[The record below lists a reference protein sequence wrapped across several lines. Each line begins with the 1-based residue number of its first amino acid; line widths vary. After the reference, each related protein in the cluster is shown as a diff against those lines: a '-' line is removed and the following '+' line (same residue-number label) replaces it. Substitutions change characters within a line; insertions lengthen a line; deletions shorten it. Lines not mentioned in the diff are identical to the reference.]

1 MAQSVPQCQRA
12 RLLGTGR
19 TSWVWHLIQKKKM
32 LFLTLRF
39 ITPFPNKI
47 TTNIVKTYEEFR
59 AIPNVN
65 ALRIHASGGD
75 ICYRVGTIMTF
86 ENDTTSEVLYGY
98 GLDLES
104 ACKAS
109 AAHALG
115 EYVRLGG

>member
-1 MAQSVPQCQRA
+1 M
-12 RLLGTGR
+12 LL
-19 TSWVWHLIQKKKM
+19 
-32 LFLTLRF
+32 LTLRF
-39 ITPFPNKI
+39 ITPFPKNI

-86 ENDTTSEVLYGY
+86 ENNTTSEELYGY

-104 ACKAS
+104 ACEAS

-115 EYVRLGG
+115 EYVRLGE